1 MGIHLT
7 ELISA
12 GKGRY
17 LSLMA
22 DMGLMA
28 ATLLWAGEFVVA
40 KDAMDSIGPNYMN
53 FIRFGGAFLLA
64 VLFFFKQMQGF
75 SRKEF
80 IGGLITGFFMG
91 CGFVFQ
97 TMGLAY
103 TTVGVNAFLTTA
115 YVILIPFIMWVISKH
130 RPPNKIFLGGLLCI
144 VGIGILSLDARL
156 SLGHGEFLALLGMV
170 SYAFSI
176 VSLGIY
182 CMGTHP
188 VRLMTVQFF
197 VTSTLSIIAAIIV
210 NEPFN
215 AGMCVDV
222 WPQMLYLVIAGTM
235 ATQLLTNICMKYTD
249 ASHTG
254 IIFSLEAV
262 FATLLAVVFLNE
274 PIQLKFLFGS
284 FLIFIAIYIIE
295 KNNKLEEIIVD

>member
-7 ELISA
+7 GLISSD
-12 GKGRY
+12 KSKY
-17 LSLMA
+17 INLMA
-22 DMGLMA
+22 DIGLIA

-53 FIRFGGAFLLA
+53 FIRFGGAFLLSA
-64 VLFFFKQMQGF
+64 LFFYRHMWGF
-75 SRKEF
+75 SRKEL

-115 YVILIPFIMWVISKH
+115 YVILIPFIMWAISKH
-130 RPPNKIFLGGLLCI
+130 RPPRKMFIGGFLCI

-156 SLGHGEFLALLGMV
+156 SLGYGEFLALLGMT

-176 VSLGIY
+176 VTLGIY

-197 VTSTLSIIAAIIV
+197 VTSILSIIAAIIV
-210 NEPFN
+210 NEPFS

-222 WPQMLYLVIAGTM
+222 WPQMLYLVIGGTM

-249 ASHTG
+249 AGHTG

-262 FATLLAVVFLNE
+262 FATLLAVIFLSE

-284 FLIFIAIYIIE
+284 FLIFIAIYITE
-295 KNNKLEEIIVD
+295 KNNKAEEISAG